1 MDSIEKFDENRLPD
15 KEHFYSS
22 LNGEHILDK
31 HYQHA
36 QKVWKMK
43 DYHDHYLKS
52 DVLLLADI

>member
-15 KEHFYSS
+15 KEHFYNS

-36 QKVWKMK
+36 QKVWKMFACKTMK
-43 DYHDHYLKS
+43 DYQRSLS
-52 DVLLLADI
+52 